1 VCCRS
6 RLFERKIFHE
16 KGKLS
21 EGFGR
26 KNARMRRMTLR
37 FFVVALMT
45 GCLVS
50 VGTLVSQTEPSPPG
64 RLINVGGWRMHIN
77 CSGTARA
84 GQPTVLL
91 EAGSSDFSIDW
102 AFVQPAVATSVRV
115 CSYDRSGSGWSDL
128 GPYPHTLKQIVFELH
143 LLLEKAGESAPLV
156 YVGHSYGGR
165 IGRLY
170 AATYPGDV
178 RGMVFV
184 DAGHEDSLVMLNGK
198 LLREWETATGK
209 PVPEPKATDP
219 LRVDDLPAN
228 LRRQFEAAA
237 AANANQPIGPPH
249 NKLPSELQRARAW
262 AMSQV
267 KWFASNNSP
276 FGGDEIL
283 ALKNA
288 RAATAYPLD
297 DMPVVVLTRG
307 IPIDPAGERGAERE
321 EERHRLAADLAA
333 LSRNGKRITASAA
346 TGHHIHIDE
355 PQLVIGAIRDVVRA
369 SSR

>member
-1 VCCRS
+1 
-6 RLFERKIFHE
+6 
-16 KGKLS
+16 
-21 EGFGR
+21 
-26 KNARMRRMTLR
+26 MRAI
-37 FFVVALMT
+37 VAALV
-45 GCLVS
+45 LVS
-50 VGTLVSQTEPSPPG
+50 IFAVSLLAQTDSQAPG
-64 RLINVGGWRMHIN
+64 RMIDVGGWRMHIN
-77 CSGTARA
+77 CTGTARA
-84 GQPTVLL
+84 GQPTVIL

-102 AFVQPAVATSVRV
+102 AFVQPAVATFTRV

-170 AATYPGDV
+170 AATYPGDI
-178 RGMVFV
+178 RGIVFV

-198 LLREWETATGK
+198 LLREWESATGK

-219 LRVDDLPAN
+219 LRVEDLPTN

-237 AANANQPIGPPH
+237 AANANRPVGPPH
-249 NKLPSELQRARAW
+249 NKLPPELQRARAW

-276 FGGDEIL
+276 FEGDEIL

-288 RAATAYPLD
+288 RTATAHPLD
-297 DMPVVVLTRG
+297 DMPIIVLTQS
-307 IPIDPAGERGAERE
+307 IPVDPANERGAERE

-333 LSRNGKRITASAA
+333 LSRNKKQINTSAA

-355 PQLVIGAIRDVVRA
+355 PQLVISAIHDVVRELV
-369 SSR
+369 R